1 MQCGKYCA
9 GRRER
14 IDDMFDEVIGVL
26 EEYTE
31 LPKDR
36 MTANSLLLED
46 LGLNSLDLISIAVVF
61 EDRYDLEIPEEEM
74 ENIRSVGDIVSY
86 LENALN

>member
-1 MQCGKYCA
+1 
-9 GRRER
+9 
-14 IDDMFDEVIGVL
+14 MFDEVIGVL